1 MSEKE
6 RERDIHPPRIRLIH
20 FSSSSIS
27 SFSTVVEEIDVF
39 EKRAFILEGDGIPH
53 TRYVAGGALPYVIIV
68 ISRHLY

>member
-1 MSEKE
+1 M
-6 RERDIHPPRIRLIH
+6 REIHPPRIQLIH
-20 FSSSSIS
+20 FSS